1 MKSGLNDLLESS
13 RENVKEELGAAPEV
27 CNFEGVLAPSDLSI
41 VKRKWISIK
50 DAIVVVADL
59 KNSTKLGVKKWAS
72 STARIYQAST
82 GNVVKIF
89 DTFEAD
95 FIAIQGDGA
104 FAIFWGQDRVER
116 ALCSAITV
124 KTFGLDLVDQLDSKW
139 DSLPETGLK
148 VGISSGRLLAKKIGV
163 AGRQDWQEPVW
174 PGRAVNYAFKAAAA
188 ANRHELIVT
197 KSVWDKIKSND
208 FLRYSCGCGDSTSD
222 LWESK
227 EIDKLPSGD
236 SEASGMVLVS
246 SWCPNHGEEFCEAVL
261 NGETERKN
269 LNSDRMKI
277 ALSKKKEQDRAAI
290 RNRGRKF

>member
-1 MKSGLNDLLESS
+1 MKSKLNDLLELS
-13 RENVKEELGAAPEV
+13 REKVKLELGSAPEV
-27 CNFEGVLAPSDLSI
+27 CNFEGALGPSDLSI
-41 VKRKWISIK
+41 VKRKWISIE

-72 STARIYQAST
+72 STARIYEAST
-82 GNVVKIF
+82 GNVTRIF
-89 DTFEAD
+89 DSFEAD

-104 FAIFWGQDRVER
+104 FAIFWGKNRVAR

-124 KTFGLDLVDQLDSKW
+124 KTFGRDLVDQLDSKW

-148 VGISSGRLLAKKIGV
+148 VGIASGRLLAKKIGV
-163 AGRQDWQEPVW
+163 PRRQEWQEPVW

-188 ANRHELIVT
+188 ADRDELIVT
-197 KSVWDKIKSND
+197 KSVWDKINSND
-208 FLRYSCGCGDSTSD
+208 FLRYSCGCGDATSD

-236 SEASGMVLVS
+236 REASGMVLAS
-246 SWCPNHGEEFCEAVL
+246 SWCPNHGEDFCEAVL
-261 NGETERKN
+261 NGETERKG
-269 LNSDRMKI
+269 LNTDRMKI
-277 ALSKKKEQDRAAI
+277 ALSKKKEKDRAAI